1 MNINLIPID
10 KEVQAVKTRNKTLWL
25 VSLVLVFGVAVGV
38 LGHYTWTLRQQ
49 VDQLQAN
56 SATPARTP
64 LAQSQGAQAGAP
76 ATRDW
81 DPWDANGQ
89 FAQMQKRMDEMMRQM
104 MPNDPMFGQQGFGQL
119 GLGLSAGS
127 PEITMDEDSDQYKV
141 VVKLPEGENM
151 QLNTDLADNTLT
163 ISGKVESKARED
175 DPSAQLFGHAEAM
188 SQFSQSI
195 TLGEPVDEAGMKV
208 DRNGEDIVITIP
220 KRVG

>member
-1 MNINLIPID
+1 M
-10 KEVQAVKTRNKTLWL
+10 KTRNKTLWL

-56 SATPARTP
+56 SAATPQAPVSQPQAARP
-64 LAQSQGAQAGAP
+64 GAP
-76 ATRDW
+76 LS
-81 DPWDANGQ
+81 DPWDPNGQ
-89 FAQMQKRMDEMMRQM
+89 FAQMQQRMDEMMRQL
-104 MPNDPMFGQQGFGQL
+104 MPNDSMFGQNGFGQQGFGQL
-119 GLGLSAGS
+119 GFGLSAGS

-163 ISGKVESKARED
+163 ISGKVESTAED
-175 DPSAQLFGHAEAM
+175 NEPSAQLFGHAQAM

-195 TLGEPVDEAGMKV
+195 TLGEPVDEAGMKI
-208 DRNGEDIVITIP
+208 DRNGQDIVITIP
-220 KRVG
+220 KRVS